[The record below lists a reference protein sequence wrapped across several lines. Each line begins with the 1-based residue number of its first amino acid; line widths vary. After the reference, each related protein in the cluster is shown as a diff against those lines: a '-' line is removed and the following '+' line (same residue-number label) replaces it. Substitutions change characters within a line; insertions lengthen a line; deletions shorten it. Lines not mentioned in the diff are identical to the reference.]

1 MTASPYLVPEF
12 RGLTIV
18 GTALTRDFAGDMTH
32 HIVTDTTLPVAVV
45 VVFELRP

>member
-1 MTASPYLVPEF
+1 MTTSPYLVPEF

-18 GTALTRDFAGDMTH
+18 GTALTKDLSGDMTH
-32 HIVTDTTLPVAVV
+32 RIVTDTTFPEVVV

>member
-1 MTASPYLVPEF
+1 MITSPYLVPEF

-18 GTALTRDFAGDMTH
+18 GTALSKDLTGDMTH
-32 HIVTDTTLPVAVV
+32 RIVSDTTLPEAVE